1 MTLYLKYRPKNISE
15 LDLENVRESLTK
27 IVKSG
32 NLPHAFLFSGPKGT
46 GKTSAARILAKI
58 INCEN
63 RRKNSIEPCNK
74 CDQCRGIAKGANLD
88 VIELDAASNR
98 GIDDIRNLKEAV
110 KLSPS
115 KAEKK
120 VYIIDEAHMLTLEA
134 SNALLKTLEEP
145 PEHVVF
151 ILATTNPEKL
161 IPTIRSRATNIV
173 FTKAGEKEIE
183 RQLKRIAKGE
193 KIKIDEDSL
202 KLIAE
207 FSNGDFR
214 ASSKI
219 IEELLLEGKRSIKG
233 KDIEKIVSGGLSDD
247 AEKILVFLQNK
258 DAQKALEE
266 IEKVS
271 NSGLS
276 IDVYLESLLQRLRKG
291 LLAESGVGDSK
302 LEGFDKHELI
312 SLIRLLTRAS
322 LEVKGSFIEQ
332 LPFEIA
338 VVEWCDT
345 ENEEQING
353 DEPKDQEIV
362 QDKKEKSTSQ
372 EKEEEVKEGKKKLKI
387 SEKVDENLWG
397 QILKAVKPKNASIEA
412 LLRATKP
419 LGIEKD
425 TLNLAVF
432 YRFHKE
438 RLEEFHHRVVL
449 EEIIAEVFGRPLKIY
464 CTLSEPPEKKVEKV
478 EKEEKVILTEGG
490 DKDIIKVAE
499 EIFGN

>member
-32 NLPHAFLFSGPKGT
+32 NFPHAFLFSGPKGT

-74 CDQCRGIAKGANLD
+74 CEQCKSITTGSNLD
-88 VIELDAASNR
+88 VIELDAASHR

-110 KLSPS
+110 KLSAS

-120 VYIIDEAHMLTLEA
+120 IYIIDEAHMLTLEA

-145 PEHVVF
+145 PEHVIF

-193 KIKIDEDSL
+193 KIKIDDDSL
-202 KLIAE
+202 ELIAE

-214 ASSKI
+214 ASAKI
-219 IEELLLEGKRSIKG
+219 VEELLLEGKKSIK
-233 KDIEKIVSGGLSDD
+233 KEDIQKVLSGGLSDD
-247 AEKILVFLQNK
+247 VEKILGYLGKKEVE
-258 DAQKALEE
+258 KALEE
-266 IEKVS
+266 IGTVT

-276 IDVYLESLLQRLRKG
+276 VDTYLESLLQRLRKA
-291 LLAESGVGDSK
+291 LLAENGVGSEK
-302 LEGFDKHELI
+302 LEGFNKYELI

-322 LEVKGSFIEQ
+322 LEVKGAYIEQ
-332 LPFEIA
+332 LPLEVA
-338 VVEWCDT
+338 VVEWCDIS
-345 ENEEQING
+345 EGREKPQ
-353 DEPKDQEIV
+353 DEPQNVEQQETKTAP
-362 QDKKEKSTSQ
+362 Q
-372 EKEEEVKEGKKKLKI
+372 KEEKRKSKKKLKI
-387 SEKVDENLWG
+387 SEKVDGNVWDK
-397 QILKAVKPKNASIEA
+397 ILKAVKPKNASIEA

-449 EEIIAEVFGRPLKIY
+449 EEIIAEIFGRPLKIF
-464 CTLSEPPEKKVEKV
+464 CTLAEPPKKKVEKV
-478 EKEEKVILTEGG
+478 EEEEKIILTEGS